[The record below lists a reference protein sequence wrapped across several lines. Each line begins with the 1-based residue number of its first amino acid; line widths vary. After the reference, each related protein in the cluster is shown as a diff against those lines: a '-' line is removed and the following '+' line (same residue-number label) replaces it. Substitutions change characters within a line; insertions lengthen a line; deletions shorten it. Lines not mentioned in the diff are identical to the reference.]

1 MARKEISLNRLSN
14 DGQRGEVQ
22 RIKLNDETKI
32 SSGYTIYVDN
42 GLAQIDAYM
51 RHICIQAYVAI
62 GMCHNIAMNPE
73 NGDLGEWEVWK
84 KSKTQQMFLVSTS
97 VVCWP
102 YCFTVLSQDCFALC
116 TQYVKAWHKH
126 LYAFG
131 FGRSNTI
138 KHTTWVGSRGSSCSV
153 HLYDIVAFSRL
164 VCHRISSIVRIPI
177 NC

>member
-73 NGDLGEWEVWK
+73 NGDLGE
-84 KSKTQQMFLVSTS
+84 
-97 VVCWP
+97 
-102 YCFTVLSQDCFALC
+102 
-116 TQYVKAWHKH
+116 
-126 LYAFG
+126 
-131 FGRSNTI
+131 
-138 KHTTWVGSRGSSCSV
+138 
-153 HLYDIVAFSRL
+153 
-164 VCHRISSIVRIPI
+164 
-177 NC
+177 